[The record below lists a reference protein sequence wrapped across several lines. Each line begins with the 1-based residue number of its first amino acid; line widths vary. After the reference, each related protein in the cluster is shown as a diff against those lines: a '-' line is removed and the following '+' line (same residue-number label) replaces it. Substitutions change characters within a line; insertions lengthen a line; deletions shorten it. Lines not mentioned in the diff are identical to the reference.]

1 MYNIDKL
8 LIFLIKHIIKQKF
21 EELTKDKTDKR
32 ELSYILRT
40 FVKGTDEA
48 CQELKEEFL
57 NMIQINEKLVK
68 YNFSKRTEGKI
79 KYIVIHDTGNTD
91 KGADAEAH
99 FTLHNRG
106 DRGASAHYFVDDKQI
121 LRIIKDEDRS
131 WAVGDGRGKY
141 GITNENSLNIEM
153 CINSDGD
160 FNKTYLNT
168 LRLTKYLM
176 EKYNIPLENVVRHYD
191 ASRKLCPNVFK
202 ENNWEKW
209 NIFKKDLIAQDH
221 SEYIIEIYKAVLKRE
236 PDEEGL
242 RYWKVKIIN
251 DADFGKFVKE
261 VLNSD
266 EYKKLKLE

>member
-1 MYNIDKL
+1 MQG
-8 LIFLIKHIIKQKF
+8 IK
-21 EELTKDKTDKR
+21 
-32 ELSYILRT
+32 
-40 FVKGTDEA
+40 
-48 CQELKEEFL
+48 
-57 NMIQINEKLVK
+57 INEKLIK

-121 LRIIKDEDRS
+121 LRIIKDEHKS
-131 WAVGDGRGKY
+131 WHCGDGKGKY
-141 GITNENSLNIEM
+141 GITNENSIGIEM

-209 NIFKKDLIAQDH
+209 NKFKEDLKNIGREEKDYRNTITLLY
-221 SEYIIEIYKAVLKRE
+221 ENLFNRE
-236 PDEEGL
+236 PDSEGL
-242 RYWKVKIIN
+242 NYWN
-251 DADFGKFVKE
+251 E
-261 VLNSD
+261 QLNLGLTYGD
-266 EYKKLKLE
+266 MLKAMGESVEFNEKYVI

>member
-1 MYNIDKL
+1 MQE
-8 LIFLIKHIIKQKF
+8 IK
-21 EELTKDKTDKR
+21 
-32 ELSYILRT
+32 
-40 FVKGTDEA
+40 
-48 CQELKEEFL
+48 
-57 NMIQINEKLVK
+57 INEKLVK

-79 KYIVIHDTGNTD
+79 KYISIHDTGN
-91 KGADAEAH
+91 KRRGADANAH
-99 FTLHNRG
+99 FNFFNGG
-106 DRGASAHYFVDDKQI
+106 DRQSSAHYFVDDKQI

-191 ASRKLCPNVFK
+191 ASRKICPNIWK

-209 NIFKKDLIAQDH
+209 NRFKEDLNNLDKEQKDYTKNLNKL
-221 SEYIIEIYKAVLKRE
+221 YKNLFGRDG
-236 PDEEGL
+236 DEEGL
-242 RYWKVKIIN
+242 KYWNKQLNIGISWG
-251 DADFGKFVKE
+251 D
-261 VLNSD
+261 VLKAMGDS
-266 EYKKLKLE
+266 EEFKSKYIYV